1 MSTGCLDEGST
12 SVLIKRYFGIK
23 LSMQIQTV
31 GILSPGDMGQAIAS
45 VLNQHGL
52 KTIAALNNRSD
63 VYDGLRLRTRQL
75 AAAANVVDVGSL
87 KQLVIESDV
96 VLSVLVPAAATEAA
110 EQVAEVIAS
119 VGKNIL
125 YVDANAISP
134 QKVKNIAQIIELKGG
149 RFVDASI
156 IGPPP
161 RVPNRTRIYA
171 SGKHALQLQ
180 QLRDYGLDIRAI
192 GDEIGQAS
200 GLKMCYAALTK
211 GLTAIGTELLI
222 AAHRLGLDT
231 QLWDEVSS
239 SQPELAKILT
249 RSLPSMTPKAHRWI
263 GEMEEIADTFAAL
276 DLTDRIFQG
285 AADVYRLVKETS
297 LGRETPEESNRDRP
311 LPDIITTLS
320 QESLNSH

>member
-1 MSTGCLDEGST
+1 
-12 SVLIKRYFGIK
+12 
-23 LSMQIQTV
+23 MQIQTV

-45 VLNQHGL
+45 VLNQNGL
-52 KTIAALNNRSD
+52 KTIAALEERSD
-63 VYDGLRLRTRQL
+63 RTRQL
-75 AAAANVVDVGSL
+75 AAAAYIQDVGSV

-110 EQVAEVIAS
+110 EQVAEAIAS
-119 VGKNIL
+119 IGKSIL

-134 QKVKNIAQIIELKGG
+134 QKVRTIGQIIESKGG
-149 RFVDASI
+149 EFVDASI

-171 SGKHALQLQ
+171 SGRKAVELQ
-180 QLRDYGLDIRAI
+180 QLRDYGLDIRVI

-200 GLKMCYAALTK
+200 GLKMSYAALTK

-222 AAHRLGLDT
+222 AAHRLGLDR
-231 QLWDEVSS
+231 QLWDEVST

-297 LGRETPEESNRDRP
+297 LGKETPEQNKRDRP
-311 LPDIITTLS
+311 LSEIITALS
-320 QESLNSH
+320 QESLNSQ

>member
-1 MSTGCLDEGST
+1 
-12 SVLIKRYFGIK
+12 
-23 LSMQIQTV
+23 MQIQTV

-45 VLNQHGL
+45 VLNQNGL
-52 KTIAALNNRSD
+52 KTIAALDDRSD
-63 VYDGLRLRTRQL
+63 RTRQL
-75 AAAANVVDVGSL
+75 AAAAYIQDVGSL
-87 KQLVIESDV
+87 KELVIESDV
-96 VLSVLVPAAATEAA
+96 VLSVLVPAAATEVA
-110 EQVAEVIAS
+110 EQVAEVISS
-119 VGKNIL
+119 VGKSIL

-134 QKVKNIAQIIELKGG
+134 QKVRNIAQIITSKGG
-149 RFVDASI
+149 EFIDASI

-171 SGKHALQLQ
+171 SGKKAIELQ
-180 QLRDYGLDIRAI
+180 QLGDYGLDIRVI

-200 GLKMCYAALTK
+200 GLKMSYAALTK

-222 AAHRLGLDT
+222 AAHRLGLDQ
-231 QLWDEVSS
+231 QLWDEVST

-276 DLTDRIFQG
+276 ELTERIFQG

-297 LGRETPEESNRDRP
+297 LGRETPEQSKRDRP

-320 QESLNSH
+320 QETLRVNSH

>member
-1 MSTGCLDEGST
+1 MGTGCRDQRST
-12 SVLIKRYFGIK
+12 PVLIKQHFGIK

-45 VLNQHGL
+45 VLNQNGL
-52 KTIAALNNRSD
+52 KTIAALEERSD
-63 VYDGLRLRTRQL
+63 RTRQL
-75 AAAANVVDVGSL
+75 AAAAYIQDVGSV

-110 EQVAEVIAS
+110 EQVAEAIAS
-119 VGKNIL
+119 IGKSIL

-134 QKVKNIAQIIELKGG
+134 QKVRTIGQIIESKGG
-149 RFVDASI
+149 EFVDASI

-171 SGKHALQLQ
+171 SGRKAVELQ
-180 QLRDYGLDIRAI
+180 QLRDYGLDIRVI

-200 GLKMCYAALTK
+200 GLKMSYAALTK

-222 AAHRLGLDT
+222 AAHRLGLDR
-231 QLWDEVSS
+231 QLWDEVST

-297 LGRETPEESNRDRP
+297 LGKETPEQNKRDRP
-311 LPDIITTLS
+311 LSEIITALS
-320 QESLNSH
+320 QESLNSQ